1 MAMMLNFLS
10 PSIMLKSLNK
20 SERFSFDDFLDFLS
34 FNLVTNII
42 SNWMSMWVYCL
53 S

>member
-1 MAMMLNFLS
+1 MAMMLNFPS
-10 PSIMLKSLNK
+10 PSIVLKNLNK
-20 SERFSFDDFLDFLS
+20 FEPFSFDDYSDFLS